1 VAKKSSA
8 SSRPVRLVQKSA
20 ESIFSKPITASQKKV
35 LARIAEKQKLGDDSD
50 IDFSDIPELTDAQLK
65 RFKRPAKRFV
75 TLALDAD
82 VCNWLH
88 NMGPGPEY
96 SKRVNNVLR
105 VVMSQGE

>member
-1 VAKKSSA
+1 M
-8 SSRPVRLVQKSA
+8 QKSA
-20 ESIFSKPITASQKKV
+20 EAIFSKPLTASQKKV
-35 LARIAEKQKLGDDSD
+35 LARISEEQKRGDDSR

-82 VCNWLH
+82 VCTWLQ
-88 NMGPGPEY
+88 NMGSGSEY

-105 VVMSQGE
+105 VVMSQGQQP